1 MASEAAARGR
11 TRFATFCWF
20 ALAYTLA
27 VIVWGAF
34 VRATGSGAGCGSHW
48 PTCNGEVVPRAPS
61 VETLIEFSHRL
72 TSGLSGLIVL
82 AQVLLARRLYP
93 RGHRVRQAAGWAGG
107 FMLLEVIIGAGIVV
121 LKYVADDQSVGRAV
135 WMGVHLV
142 STFLLVGA
150 MTLTAHYARGAARVR
165 LAGTGTRGAL
175 AGVVL
180 ASIILT
186 GLSGSVA
193 ALGDT
198 LFPAESLGTALAADL
213 SPTAHFLVRLRVA
226 HPFIAVGAAFLTLGY
241 RAFLQDR
248 SEGRPG
254 VARWG
259 LWVRVT
265 VLSQLGLGLV
275 NVMLL
280 APVWLQLVHLFLA
293 DVLWISL
300 VLFIA
305 HAFAGAPVPGRV
317 APDAGAATSVPGPR
331 REDGRGGAL
340 DVGTLDEAEPAE

>member
-213 SPTAHFLVRLRVA
+213 SPTAMKGWATRRRTRKC
-226 HPFIAVGAAFLTLGY
+226 AVG
-241 RAFLQDR
+241 DR
-248 SEGRPG
+248 SA
-254 VARWG
+254 AR
-259 LWVRVT
+259 VVPR
-265 VLSQLGLGLV
+265 LS
-275 NVMLL
+275 
-280 APVWLQLVHLFLA
+280 
-293 DVLWISL
+293 
-300 VLFIA
+300 
-305 HAFAGAPVPGRV
+305 AGKSVSPN
-317 APDAGAATSVPGPR
+317 AAT
-331 REDGRGGAL
+331 
-340 DVGTLDEAEPAE
+340 EPLSPVRMIDARTTPA